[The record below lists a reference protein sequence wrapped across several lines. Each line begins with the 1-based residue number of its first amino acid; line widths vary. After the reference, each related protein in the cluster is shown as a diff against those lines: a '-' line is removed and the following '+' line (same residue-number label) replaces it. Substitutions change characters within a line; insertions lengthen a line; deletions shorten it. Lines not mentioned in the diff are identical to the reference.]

1 MKQCRRKAF
10 PLSESSRRKLR
21 LNQNQLWQGLAA
33 QTQYSSTY
41 IMSESLLNSR
51 QRGSPWAPKY
61 PFDLL
66 VAYDD
71 VTTRNRALQLCDRL
85 TKKLADDYDF
95 KCTWWKFDHLR
106 DTTLR
111 EQAADAA
118 AEANMIILSIHAD
131 KELPVAVK
139 AWTET
144 WLARKDHGKRA
155 LVTLIDGAQQQG
167 QGFCPVQLYL
177 QKVAHIGGMNFF
189 SQPFDLPIETPR
201 YTAET
206 IKERAVKV
214 TPVLVQILNQRAAIP
229 MWKFGINE

>member
-1 MKQCRRKAF
+1 
-10 PLSESSRRKLR
+10 
-21 LNQNQLWQGLAA
+21 
-33 QTQYSSTY
+33 
-41 IMSESLLNSR
+41 MSKSLLNSR
-51 QRGSPWAPKY
+51 QGDSSWDPKY

-106 DTTLR
+106 DATLR
-111 EQAADAA
+111 EQAVDAA

-131 KELPVAVK
+131 KELPIAVK
-139 AWTET
+139 TWTET

-155 LVTLIDGAQQQG
+155 LVTLIEGAHQQG

-177 QKVAHIGGMNFF
+177 QKVAHMG
-189 SQPFDLPIETPR
+189 E
-201 YTAET
+201 
-206 IKERAVKV
+206 
-214 TPVLVQILNQRAAIP
+214 
-229 MWKFGINE
+229 

>member
-1 MKQCRRKAF
+1 
-10 PLSESSRRKLR
+10 
-21 LNQNQLWQGLAA
+21 
-33 QTQYSSTY
+33 
-41 IMSESLLNSR
+41 MSKSLLNSR
-51 QRGSPWAPKY
+51 QGDSPWAPKY

-106 DTTLR
+106 DATLR

-118 AEANMIILSIHAD
+118 AEANMIILSIHANKD
-131 KELPVAVK
+131 LPISVK
-139 AWTET
+139 TWMET
-144 WLARKDHGKRA
+144 WLAREEHGKRA
-155 LVTLIDGAQQQG
+155 LVTLIDRFPQQG
-167 QGFCPVQLYL
+167 EGFCPVQLYL

-189 SQPFDLPIETPR
+189 SQPFDSPIEVPC
-201 YTAET
+201 YTLETITKRAET
-206 IKERAVKV
+206 V
-214 TPVLVQILNQRAAIP
+214 TPILQQILNHRTAIP

>member
-1 MKQCRRKAF
+1 MTK
-10 PLSESSRRKLR
+10 
-21 LNQNQLWQGLAA
+21 
-33 QTQYSSTY
+33 
-41 IMSESLLNSR
+41 SLLNSR
-51 QRGSPWAPKY
+51 PEDSPWAPKY

-106 DTTLR
+106 DTALR

-131 KELPVAVK
+131 NELPAAVK

-229 MWKFGINE
+229 MWKFGIND